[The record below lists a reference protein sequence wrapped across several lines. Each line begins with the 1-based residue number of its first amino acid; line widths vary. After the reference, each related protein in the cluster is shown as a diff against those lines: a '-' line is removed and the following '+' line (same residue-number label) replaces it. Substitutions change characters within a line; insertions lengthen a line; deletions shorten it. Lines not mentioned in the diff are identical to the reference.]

1 MLGVDPVSDAIGHA
15 LPFLNIFPHRLPAQ
29 SIEFGDTEFLDVLLA
44 FRADLLLDLELYRQP
59 MRIPASLAQD
69 VLALHGL
76 VARDQVL
83 ESARE
88 HVMQTRATVRRRRP
102 FKEDIA
108 LVLLAQ
114 LHGLLEGVVLL
125 PELQDLFFEVW
136 ELYLR

>member
-1 MLGVDPVSDAIGHA
+1 
-15 LPFLNIFPHRLPAQ
+15 
-29 SIEFGDTEFLDVLLA
+29 
-44 FRADLLLDLELYRQP
+44 